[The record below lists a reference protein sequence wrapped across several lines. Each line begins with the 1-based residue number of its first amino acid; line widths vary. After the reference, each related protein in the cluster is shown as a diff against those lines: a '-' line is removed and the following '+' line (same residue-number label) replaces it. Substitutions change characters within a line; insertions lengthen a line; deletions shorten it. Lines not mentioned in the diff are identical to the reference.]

1 MTAVLLE
8 TRELAPDVRHFVF
21 AIEGVERF
29 DFTPGQFVSLHAELA
44 GKPITRAYSLAAPP
58 DGNRIELCLNRV
70 AGGHFSPHLFALA
83 PGDAVECTG
92 PFGYFVPKP
101 VVRATVLVATGTGVA
116 PFRAMLPSLLAAAAA
131 PAAPAP
137 PSAPPPP
144 ATPSAPPRPSA
155 PGAPPIT
162 LIFGTRHEES
172 ILYRQEWENWEK
184 RHANFRFWP
193 TLSRA
198 GDEWTGRRGYVQASL
213 AEALGGS
220 VDADVFVCGLRAMVD
235 EVRTLAKSLGLDR
248 KQIVYEKYD

>member
-1 MTAVLLE
+1 MKAVLLE

-58 DGNRIELCLNRV
+58 SGNRIELCLNRV

-83 PGDAVECTG
+83 PGEGVECTG

-101 VVRATVLVATGTGVA
+101 TVRATVLVATGTGVA
-116 PFRAMLPSLLAAAAA
+116 PYRAMLPSLLA
-131 PAAPAP
+131 
-137 PSAPPPP
+137 
-144 ATPSAPPRPSA
+144 A

-172 ILYRQEWENWEK
+172 ILYRQEWENWKK

-198 GDEWTGRRGYVQASL
+198 GESWTGRRGYVQASL
-213 AEALGGS
+213 ADALGGS

>member
-1 MTAVLLE
+1 MKAVLRE

-21 AIEGVERF
+21 EIEGVEHF
-29 DFTPGQFVSLHAELA
+29 DFTPGQFVSLHAGLA
-44 GKPITRAYSLAAPP
+44 GKKITRAYSLAAPP
-58 DGNRIELCLNRV
+58 DRNRIELCLNRV

-101 VVRATVLVATGTGVA
+101 VVRTSVLVATGTGVA
-116 PFRAMLPSLLAAAAA
+116 PFRAMLPSVLAAAG
-131 PAAPAP
+131 PN
-137 PSAPPPP
+137 
-144 ATPSAPPRPSA
+144 
-155 PGAPPIT
+155 PIT

-198 GDEWTGRRGYVQASL
+198 GEGWTGRRGYVQASL

-220 VDADVFVCGLRAMVD
+220 VNADVFVCGLRAMVD
-235 EVRTLAKSLGLDR
+235 EVRALAKSLGLDR